1 MLVALRRS
9 SRESGRARLEES
21 GRAVT
26 PATNLAAFVDVH
38 RRALRETTTHRA
50 HD

>member
-26 PATNLAAFVDVH
+26 PARDLRGVR
-38 RRALRETTTHRA
+38 RRASCADRHDDAPRA
-50 HD
+50 

>member
-26 PATNLAAFVDVH
+26 RPAICAAFVDA
-38 RRALRETTTHRA
+38 RRAPIDTTTHRA